1 MSFYKDDYKYM
12 YFLPQPTH
20 KVISYSK
27 IAPKINLIS
36 KINQVSETLNVVVYN
51 SDVVGS

>member
-1 MSFYKDDYKYM
+1 M

-27 IAPKINLIS
+27 IAPKIN
-36 KINQVSETLNVVVYN
+36 QVSEDLNVVVYN
-51 SDVVGS
+51 LDVVGS